1 MTKSRI
7 DVSENR
13 LTVYPDPSRYPLG
26 VVKFVSYIFS
36 GKAHVFI
43 DGSSV
48 TLRFHKRLGRGGLKN
63 EEVLFTGELESQRIR
78 NEIRGNNQGI
88 REFIMRK
95 ALSGPIYS
103 SEDEKQPQ
111 SPGLPES
118 GLTKEQ
124 EAELDKLIAEVE
136 TDIAKETSKGPT
148 SDPLGITKTW
158 EEKHGK
164 KRAG

>member
-1 MTKSRI
+1 MTKSRM
-7 DVSENR
+7 DVSRNQLIVCPES
-13 LTVYPDPSRYPLG
+13 SRYSLE
-26 VVKFVSYIFS
+26 VIKFVSYVFS

-43 DGSSV
+43 NDGSI
-48 TLRFHKRLGRGGLKN
+48 TLRFHKSLERRGLKN
-63 EEVLFTGELESQRIR
+63 EGVLFAGELEDQKIR
-78 NEIRGNNQGI
+78 SEIRGNNQSI

-95 ALSGPIYS
+95 ALSGPVFSY
-103 SEDEKQPQ
+103 EDEERPQ
-111 SPGLPES
+111 AQLPES

-136 TDIAKETSKGPT
+136 RDISRETSKGIAA
-148 SDPLGITKTW
+148 DPLGITATW